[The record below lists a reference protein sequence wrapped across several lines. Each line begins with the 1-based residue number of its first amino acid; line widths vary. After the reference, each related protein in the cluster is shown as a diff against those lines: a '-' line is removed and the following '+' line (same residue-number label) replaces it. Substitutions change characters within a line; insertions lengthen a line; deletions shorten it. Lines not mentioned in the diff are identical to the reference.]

1 LLVEVSEATL
11 KRDQED
17 KRRIYARAR
26 VVEHWV
32 VNLIDRQVE
41 VYALPSGPA
50 ADPAYARKQVYPPGT
65 GVPLSLNEALLGQI
79 AVDELIR

>member
-1 LLVEVSEATL
+1 MSEATL

-26 VVEHWV
+26 VAEYWV

-41 VYALPSGPA
+41 VYTPPSGPA
-50 ADPAYARKQVYPPGT
+50 ADPAYASKQVYPPGT
-65 GVPLSLNEALLGQI
+65 SVPLSLNGALLGQI
-79 AVDELIR
+79 AVEDLIR